1 MQKRKNSTTKDSP
14 EIISSKKEINR
25 RIRRL
30 KGELSNLLYKLH
42 TQSLAL
48 NYGTRITSARPIDIV
63 RAMASW
69 KEKDRADLILK
80 NIMINSV
87 ISADQRHVGGGIACA
102 RSICTTQSAVNKKS
116 GCTSVV
122 NRAQTEDIDEML
134 RYLVGNGMI
143 HDLMKT
149 VIENGGMAANLDFSL
164 SAGNDFV
171 VESSTRS
178 GIQGE
183 IHPLFSEVKSAGVI
197 REALI
202 IAVLG
207 KIDSVSEID
216 HLLQGLANDNRQ
228 AVLLSFAFS
237 PDVVTTLDSNWTSGH
252 LRVVPFRMEEDDKN
266 RELLENSGVSF
277 SSIEIGKLLINM
289 TLDDFSVNRGVKIV
303 QNKIYLESVGGAT
316 QNITIRIPQRY
327 SNMAGV
333 IQDRCKLAQ
342 KACISLAKSGPY
354 RLDAGKQN
362 NYSLVI
368 SHAAAEVGNM
378 PGDSCKSLLDSLGS
392 IIPAT

>member
-1 MQKRKNSTTKDSP
+1 
-14 EIISSKKEINR
+14 
-25 RIRRL
+25 
-30 KGELSNLLYKLH
+30 
-42 TQSLAL
+42 
-48 NYGTRITSARPIDIV
+48 
-63 RAMASW
+63 MASW

-378 PGDSCKSLLDSLGS
+378 AADSCKSLLDSLGS
-392 IIPAT
+392 IIAG

>member
-1 MQKRKNSTTKDSP
+1 MQKRKNSTTKDPP

-42 TQSLAL
+42 TQSLVL
-48 NYGTRITSARPIDIV
+48 NYGTRITPAKPIDIV

-69 KEKDRADLILK
+69 KEKDRADLTLK

-87 ISADQRHVGGGIACA
+87 ISADQRHAGAGIACA
-102 RSICTTQSAVNKKS
+102 RSICTPHDTVSKKS
-116 GCTSVV
+116 GRIPLG
-122 NRAQTEDIDEML
+122 NRAQTQDMDEML

-143 HDLMKT
+143 HELMKT

-164 SAGNDFV
+164 NAGNNFV
-171 VESSTRS
+171 IESSSCS
-178 GIQGE
+178 GIPGE
-183 IHPLFSEVKSAGVI
+183 VHPLFSEVKSAGVI

-202 IAVLG
+202 VAVLG

-216 HLLQGLANDNRQ
+216 HLLRGLADDDRQ

-237 PDVVTTLDSNWTSGH
+237 PDVVTTLDSNWTSGR
-252 LRVVPFRMEEDDKN
+252 LRVVPFRMEEDEKN
-266 RELLENSGVSF
+266 REILENSGVSF
-277 SSIEIGKLLINM
+277 SSIEIGKLLVNM
-289 TLDDFSVNRGVKIV
+289 TLDDFSVNRGVKIL

-327 SNMAGV
+327 SNMTGV
-333 IQDRCKLAQ
+333 IQDRCMLAQ

-354 RLDAGKQN
+354 RLNASKQN
-362 NYSLVI
+362 NYDLVI
-368 SHAAAEVGNM
+368 SHAAAEVGSM
-378 PGDSCKSLLDSLGS
+378 AADSCKSLLDSLGS
-392 IIPAT
+392 IIAV